1 MPDRHTQLTLGSL
14 LANHYTG
21 TELLRH
27 SAPRESSPNR
37 PRNQMPKDQIFIGIT
52 VAVLCAAGL
61 CKDRWF
67 LTRTKKGKRLI
78 GWFGEEKAIW
88 VLRGLFGLGMLF
100 GLLMAMNV
108 IRPVNW

>member
-1 MPDRHTQLTLGSL
+1 
-14 LANHYTG
+14 
-21 TELLRH
+21 
-27 SAPRESSPNR
+27 
-37 PRNQMPKDQIFIGIT
+37 MPKEQIFIGIT

-61 CKDRWF
+61 CKERWF

-100 GLLMAMNV
+100 GLLLAMNV
-108 IRPVNW
+108 IRPVRW